1 MARILETVNGSK
13 GIFLAR
19 IREREFIMITE
30 QGLKLE
36 LRKKFIGMEFKEIY
50 KLEVRILDI
59 KLLKEEVDK
68 RIPNFKTYYQES
80 TCRCVEFVPGVPVVY
95 DLICSHLNIF

>member
-1 MARILETVNGSK
+1 LARILETVNGSK
-13 GIFLAR
+13 GKFLAR

-80 TCRCVEFVPGVPVVY
+80 TCRCRRVCTWCT
-95 DLICSHLNIF
+95 CSL

>member
-19 IREREFIMITE
+19 NREREFIMITE

-50 KLEVRILDI
+50 KLEVRTSRQKII
-59 KLLKEEVDK
+59 ERRSRQEESK
-68 RIPNFKTYYQES
+68 F
-80 TCRCVEFVPGVPVVY
+80 
-95 DLICSHLNIF
+95 

>member
-13 GIFLAR
+13 GNFLAR
-19 IREREFIMITE
+19 ILEREFIMITK

-50 KLEVRILDI
+50 KLEVRTSRQKII
-59 KLLKEEVDK
+59 ERRSRQEESK
-68 RIPNFKTYYQES
+68 F
-80 TCRCVEFVPGVPVVY
+80 
-95 DLICSHLNIF
+95 

>member
-50 KLEVRILDI
+50 KLEVRTSRQKII
-59 KLLKEEVDK
+59 ERRSRQEESK
-68 RIPNFKTYYQES
+68 F
-80 TCRCVEFVPGVPVVY
+80 
-95 DLICSHLNIF
+95 

>member
-13 GIFLAR
+13 GKFLAR
-19 IREREFIMITE
+19 ILEREFIMITK

-50 KLEVRILDI
+50 KLEVRTSRQKII
-59 KLLKEEVDK
+59 ERRSRQEESK
-68 RIPNFKTYYQES
+68 F
-80 TCRCVEFVPGVPVVY
+80 
-95 DLICSHLNIF
+95 

>member
-1 MARILETVNGSK
+1 LWIFIFIGFISVNENKEKCLARILETVNGSK

-50 KLEVRILDI
+50 KLEVRTSRQKII
-59 KLLKEEVDK
+59 E
-68 RIPNFKTYYQES
+68 RRSRQEDS
-80 TCRCVEFVPGVPVVY
+80 KF
-95 DLICSHLNIF
+95 